1 MKCLTMLPKEALKYI
16 HFLNNEEKKLLELPI
31 QYKWGILIREEIWNK
46 NKISF
51 SYIFE
56 HSKPRA
62 IKQNYNFYKSG
73 NHFLLK
79 EATKENVEKAINSFK
94 NNS

>member
-1 MKCLTMLPKEALKYI
+1 MKCLTMLPHDALKYI
-16 HFLNNEEKKLLELPI
+16 HILSDEEKKLLELPI

-51 SYIFE
+51 SYVFD
-56 HSKPRA
+56 HSKPRM
-62 IKQNYNFYKSG
+62 IKQNYNFHKSG
-73 NHFLLK
+73 KFYKLK

-94 NNS
+94 N